1 VKFLKLT
8 VRSTGL
14 FRELAFLMHKAL
26 PVKEKILLIEDN
38 IDLIEI
44 MRVYLT
50 HRGYRVLHAQDGFE
64 AIETAGSEIPDL
76 VVMDVMLQ
84 DIDGV
89 QIASELRKHAKTR
102 HIPILAVT
110 AKTFTDE
117 SMPNVFNDI
126 LGKPANL
133 HQFDAKIQKLLQEF
147 GRKHPSN
154 Q

>member
-1 VKFLKLT
+1 
-8 VRSTGL
+8 
-14 FRELAFLMHKAL
+14 M
-26 PVKEKILLIEDN
+26 
-38 IDLIEI
+38 
-44 MRVYLT
+44 YLT
-50 HRGYRVLHAQDGFE
+50 HHGYTVLLAQNGFE

-84 DIDGV
+84 DMDGV

>member
-1 VKFLKLT
+1 MTRVLKNF
-8 VRSTGL
+8 
-14 FRELAFLMHKAL
+14 FRRGVGIFYALKAFSVNA
-26 PVKEKILLIEDN
+26 KILLIEDN
-38 IDLIEI
+38 LDLIEI
-44 MRVYLT
+44 MRMYLT
-50 HRGYRVLHAQDGFE
+50 HHGYTVLLAQNGFE

-84 DIDGV
+84 DMDGV

>member
-1 VKFLKLT
+1 
-8 VRSTGL
+8 
-14 FRELAFLMHKAL
+14 M
-26 PVKEKILLIEDN
+26 
-38 IDLIEI
+38 
-44 MRVYLT
+44 YLT
-50 HRGYRVLHAQDGFE
+50 HHGYTVLLAQNGFE

-84 DIDGV
+84 DMDGV

-133 HQFDAKIQKLLQEF
+133 HQFDAKIQKLLKEF
-147 GRKHPSN
+147 GRKHRSN
-154 Q
+154 H

>member
-1 VKFLKLT
+1 
-8 VRSTGL
+8 
-14 FRELAFLMHKAL
+14 
-26 PVKEKILLIEDN
+26 VKEKILLVEDN
-38 IDLIEI
+38 LDLIEI
-44 MRVYLT
+44 MRLYLT

-84 DIDGV
+84 DMDGV
-89 QIASELRKHAKTR
+89 QIASELRKGAKTR

-110 AKTFTDE
+110 AKTFSD
-117 SMPNVFNDI
+117 MPNVFNDI

-133 HQFDAKIQKLLQEF
+133 HQFDAKIQKLLKEF
-147 GRKHPSN
+147 GRKHPPN